1 VSPAE
6 VAPLAGSCDA
16 FEVEALPDTTLQ
28 RLAETFAELVH
39 GLRIPAGDPL
49 LVLPNE
55 EYFPDRFTHDRAS
68 VERLAARMQGYA
80 GLEDVAIELEL
91 AGELPELGA
100 AGCGTGG
107 CGTGACAT
115 PASAAAESA
124 LPRIEHA
131 AGRWL
136 LRVPATELKDSIVLT
151 SRLATSL
158 GAVALAERHPEGA
171 ERALEPAFAELSAVA
186 LGFGVLL
193 LEASYM
199 YKKSCGG
206 PSVGRGT
213 VLDCREL
220 SLAFALSVAREK
232 HALGAAL
239 AELGTTQRALV
250 KEAAALVAESPTL
263 VRLLRDD
270 PARAARGDFRL
281 RDRGPFWSRW
291 LGRRARPQGEA
302 ARLDAALSALE
313 RGASVDELARL
324 VGPADGE

>member
-1 VSPAE
+1 MAR
-6 VAPLAGSCDA
+6 VASAARFCDA
-16 FEVEALPDTTLQ
+16 LWVEALPDTTLR
-28 RLAETFAELVH
+28 RLAETYAELVH

-49 LVLPNE
+49 LVLPNG

-80 GLEDVAIELEL
+80 GLEDVTIELEVT
-91 AGELPELGA
+91 GELAELGA

-107 CGTGACAT
+107 CGTSACGT
-115 PASAAAESA
+115 PATSAGEGS

-136 LRVPATELKDSIVLT
+136 FRVPASEVKDSIVLT

-171 ERALEPAFAELSAVA
+171 ERAGNPALAELSAVA

-213 VLDCREL
+213 VLDCQEL
-220 SLAFALSVAREK
+220 ALVFALSVAREEQT
-232 HALGAAL
+232 LGSAL
-239 AELGTTQRALV
+239 AELSTTQRALV
-250 KEAAALVAESPTL
+250 KEAAVVVGESPTL
-263 VRLLRDD
+263 VRLLRED

-281 RDRGPFWSRW
+281 RDRGPFWAR
-291 LGRRARPQGEA
+291 LFGRRARPAGKE
-302 ARLDAALSALE
+302 ARLEAALSALE
-313 RGASVDELARL
+313 GGASVDELARL

>member
-1 VSPAE
+1 
-6 VAPLAGSCDA
+6 
-16 FEVEALPDTTLQ
+16 VEALPETTLR
-28 RLAETFAELVH
+28 RLAETYAELVQ
-39 GLRIPAGDPL
+39 GLRIPVGDPL

-55 EYFPDRFTHDRAS
+55 EFFPDRFTHERAS

-91 AGELPELGA
+91 MGDLSGLDA

-107 CGTGACAT
+107 CGSGACAT
-115 PASAAAESA
+115 PAAGATDSA
-124 LPRIEHA
+124 LPRIEQVG
-131 AGRWL
+131 GRWL
-136 LRVPATELKDSIVLT
+136 FRVPATELKDSIVLT

-158 GAVALAERHPEGA
+158 GVVALAERHPEGA
-171 ERALEPAFAELSAVA
+171 ERALDPALAELSAVA

-220 SLAFALSVAREK
+220 SLAFALSVAREEQT
-232 HALGAAL
+232 LGAAL

-291 LGRRARPQGEA
+291 FGRRARPEGEA
-302 ARLDAALSALE
+302 ARLEAALSALE
-313 RGASVDELARL
+313 RGASVDELERML
-324 VGPADGE
+324 

>member
-1 VSPAE
+1 
-6 VAPLAGSCDA
+6 
-16 FEVEALPDTTLQ
+16 
-28 RLAETFAELVH
+28 
-39 GLRIPAGDPL
+39 
-49 LVLPNE
+49 VLPNE
-55 EYFPDRFTHDRAS
+55 EYFPDRFTHDRAG

-80 GLEDVAIELEL
+80 GLEDVVIELEL
-91 AGELPELGA
+91 TGELPELGA

-107 CGTGACAT
+107 CGSGACETPATGAT
-115 PASAAAESA
+115 ESG
-124 LPRIEHA
+124 LPRIEHV

-136 LRVPATELKDSIVLT
+136 FRVPASELKDSIVLT

-158 GAVALAERHPEGA
+158 GVVALAERHPEGA
-171 ERALEPAFAELSAVA
+171 ERALDPAFAELSAVA

-206 PSVGRGT
+206 PSVGRST

-220 SLAFALSVAREK
+220 SFAFALSVAREE
-232 HALGAAL
+232 HALGTAL

-270 PARAARGDFRL
+270 PARAARGDFEL

-291 LGRRARPQGEA
+291 FGRRARPHDET
-302 ARLDAALSALE
+302 ARLEAALSALE
-313 RGASVDELARL
+313 RGASVEELERML
-324 VGPADGE
+324 

>member
-1 VSPAE
+1 
-6 VAPLAGSCDA
+6 VAFGWGFCDA
-16 FEVEALPDTTLQ
+16 FAVEALPDNAVR
-28 RLAETFAELVH
+28 RLAETYAELVH
-39 GLRIPAGDPL
+39 ALRIPAGDPL
-49 LVLPNE
+49 LVLPNG

-80 GLEDVAIELEL
+80 GLEDVTIELEV
-91 AGELPELGA
+91 AGELAEPGA

-115 PASAAAESA
+115 PAQSAGDGS
-124 LPRIEHA
+124 LPRVEHRD
-131 AGRWL
+131 GRWL
-136 LRVPATELKDSIVLT
+136 FRVPAAEVKDSIVLT

-158 GAVALAERHPEGA
+158 GAVALAERHPEGI
-171 ERALEPAFAELSAVA
+171 ERAAEPGLAELSAVA

-213 VLDCREL
+213 ALDCREL
-220 SLAFALSVAREK
+220 SLVFALSVAREEQ
-232 HALGAAL
+232 ALGSAL
-239 AELGTTQRALV
+239 AELGTTQRAVV
-250 KEAAALVAESPTL
+250 KEAAAIVAESPTL
-263 VRLLRDD
+263 VRLLRED

-281 RDRGPFWSRW
+281 RDRGPFWSR
-291 LGRRARPQGEA
+291 LFGRRARPASKE
-302 ARLDAALSALE
+302 ARLEAALSALE
-313 RGASVDELARL
+313 GGASVDELARL